1 MGTLQKL
8 DQLESYRNG
17 VNLISNQNGTGV
29 APILG
34 ADFKYGKFNFAVKY
48 EFRTKMAMKNE
59 STVDKVFAI
68 DAVNTYLDETKI
80 REDQPSLLAF
90 GAQYSPIDRVRI
102 NAGYHHFYD
111 KNAKKTYYVNSV
123 RYDNKNS
130 QLKKG
135 TDEYLGGVEVDIA
148 KKWTASAG
156 FQITRYGNTD
166 EFINDISFVVNSWS
180 FGLGGKYQVSDKV
193 AVQAAFFQTNYDKY
207 TSQPNAMGEYNTY
220 TRTNRV
226 LAVGANIDF

>member
-1 MGTLQKL
+1 M
-8 DQLESYRNG
+8 
-17 VNLISNQNGTGV
+17 
-29 APILG
+29 
-34 ADFKYGKFNFAVKY
+34 KFIKMIY
-48 EFRTKMAMKNE
+48 EFHKTDIIQNALRDGVIDGAALSASMGVRRHVAE
-59 STVDKVFAI
+59 GDFVFG
-68 DAVNTYLDETKI
+68 
-80 REDQPSLLAF
+80 LA
-90 GAQYSPIDRVRI
+90 AS
-102 NAGYHHFYD
+102 
-111 KNAKKTYYVNSV
+111 
-123 RYDNKNS
+123 
-130 QLKKG
+130 
-135 TDEYLGGVEVDIA
+135 GGVEVDFA